1 MPDLSLEAVRVSF
14 PGLAAPA
21 LDIPALHVAAG
32 TRLAVTGPSG
42 AGKTT
47 LINLIVG
54 LTRPDSGRIAWGET
68 DLASLGEGRRDR
80 FRAAHVGLVMQNFH
94 LFAGLSALDNV
105 LLPARFWSLRL
116 DPALKARA
124 LALLERVGVRRPRQ
138 KVETLSRGEM
148 QRVAVARAVLMR
160 PDVLVA
166 DEPTASLDAEAGDA
180 VAGLLCAL
188 AREQHATLIV
198 VTHDARLVARMARH
212 LTLVDGRIVADVP
225 VARADGAA
233 EAAQ

>member
-32 TRLAVTGPSG
+32 TRMAVTGPSG

-54 LTRPDSGRIAWGET
+54 LARPDSGRIAWGET
-68 DLASLGEGRRDR
+68 DLARLGEAGRDR

-94 LFAGLSALDNV
+94 LFPGLSALENV
-105 LLPARFWSLRL
+105 LLPARFWRPRL
-116 DPALKARA
+116 DPALRARG
-124 LALLERVGVRRPRQ
+124 LSLLERVGVRRPRQ

-148 QRVAVARAVLMR
+148 QRVAVARAALMS
-160 PDVLVA
+160 PGVLVA
-166 DEPTASLDAEAGDA
+166 DEPTASLDADAGTA
-180 VAGLLCAL
+180 VAELLCEL
-188 AREQHATLIV
+188 AKEQSATLIV

-225 VARADGAA
+225 VVRAHGGA
-233 EAAQ
+233 EAAE

>member
-32 TRLAVTGPSG
+32 TRVAVTGPSG

-47 LINLIVG
+47 LINLMVG
-54 LTRPDSGRIAWGET
+54 LTRPDSGRISWGEI
-68 DLASLGEGRRDR
+68 DLATLSEGRRDR

-94 LFAGLSALDNV
+94 LFPGLSALENV
-105 LLPARFWSLRL
+105 LLPARFWRLRL
-116 DPALKARA
+116 DPALKTRA

-148 QRVAVARAVLMR
+148 QRVAVARAALMS

-180 VAGLLCAL
+180 VAGLLCEL
-188 AREQHATLIV
+188 AQEQNATLIV

-212 LTLVDGRIVADVP
+212 LTLVEGCIVADVAIVP
-225 VARADGAA
+225 GDGRS
-233 EAAQ
+233 EAAA